1 MLVTVATAM
10 FVLMLVVPVHVMIML
25 IYYKH
30 LFLDYGLLVLR
41 CYRDAQ
47 HRADRATYHGS
58 ITTANGVAYCR
69 AHSAAE
75 RAA

>member
-1 MLVTVATAM
+1 MLVTVAAAM
-10 FVLMLVVPVHVMIML
+10 FVFMLVVPVHVMIML
-25 IYYKH
+25 LCYQY
-30 LFLDYGLLVLR
+30 LFLDYRPFVLR

-47 HRADRATYHGS
+47 HGADRTAYHGS
-58 ITTANGVAYCR
+58 VTPANGVAYCR

>member
-10 FVLMLVVPVHVMIML
+10 FVLMLVVLVHVMIMVL
-25 IYYKH
+25 CYQD
-30 LFLDYGLLVLR
+30 LFLDSRPFVLR
-41 CYRDAQ
+41 GYRDAH
-47 HRADRATYHGS
+47 HRADRATHHGS
-58 ITTANGVAYCR
+58 VTTANGVAYCR